1 MVCDGLVPLDSVHG
15 RHEDPG
21 RCLAFLSQN
30 LWIAQ
35 GMNHINLLTRPEV
48 GTQLVRRL
56 QSASRTAAY
65 KPEAAGINSQHKDET
80 L

>member
-1 MVCDGLVPLDSVHG
+1 MVGDGLVPLDSALG

-21 RCLAFLSQN
+21 RSLAFLPQN

-48 GTQLVRRL
+48 GMQLVRWL

-65 KPEAAGINSQHKDET
+65 KPEAAGISTQHKDET
-80 L
+80 P